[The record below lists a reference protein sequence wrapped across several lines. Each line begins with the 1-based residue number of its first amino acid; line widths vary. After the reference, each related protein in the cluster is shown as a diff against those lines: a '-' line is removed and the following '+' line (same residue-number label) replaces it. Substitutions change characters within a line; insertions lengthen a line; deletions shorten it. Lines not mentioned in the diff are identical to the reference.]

1 MINPQKE
8 RKSILKP
15 LMVAN
20 WKMHKTITESI
31 EFLNDFKNATADVH
45 EVDIV
50 ICPPFISLPHAGQML
65 KGSNIHLGG
74 QNMFYEDKGAFTG
87 EISPRMLKEI
97 GCTYVIIGHSERRR
111 WFFEPGLVINKKVK
125 KALSSG
131 IFPIMCVGETEQE
144 RDSKETNDV
153 IARQLTEGLEGI
165 SADDMP
171 HITIGY
177 EPIWAIGT
185 GKTATPEIAQK
196 EHSFIRS
203 WLANKY
209 GQMISESVRILY
221 GGSVT
226 PENVKELMAQ
236 PDING
241 GLVGTASLDPESF
254 TDIVRF
260 FE

>member
-20 WKMHKTITESI
+20 WKMNKTITESI

-144 RDSKETNDV
+144 R
-153 IARQLTEGLEGI
+153 
-165 SADDMP
+165 
-171 HITIGY
+171 
-177 EPIWAIGT
+177 
-185 GKTATPEIAQK
+185 
-196 EHSFIRS
+196 
-203 WLANKY
+203 
-209 GQMISESVRILY
+209 
-221 GGSVT
+221 
-226 PENVKELMAQ
+226 
-236 PDING
+236 
-241 GLVGTASLDPESF
+241 
-254 TDIVRF
+254 
-260 FE
+260 